1 MKLSDR
7 NNQVF
12 AHPAIGVDPK
22 HRQFNT
28 AIRLTPPAGYAG
40 PTVEVGLNGTM
51 LSNSNP
57 LSLSAQIQYIDSKLM
72 PKDSRI
78 SKKWLI
84 APESMK
90 VGATN
95 ADAVHPNEGL
105 IGLKG
110 PRCRV
115 KIHLG

>member
-1 MKLSDR
+1 
-7 NNQVF
+7 
-12 AHPAIGVDPK
+12 VDPK
-22 HRQFNT
+22 YRQFNT
-28 AIRLTPPAGYAG
+28 AIWLTPAASYTG
-40 PTVEVGLNGTM
+40 PTVEVGLNGTI

-57 LSLSAQIQYIDSKLM
+57 LSLSAQIQYLDSELM
-72 PKDSRI
+72 AKDSRI
-78 SKKWLI
+78 SKKRLI

-95 ADAVHPNEGL
+95 ADAVYPNQGL

-115 KIHLG
+115 KIHLGETAGLF